1 MKKLKNSNKQEDHEQ
16 FASHITFL
24 CSELS
29 YLHKYVEKYINITV
43 DLFSALINA
52 NLIEKKIFKMFLDFL
67 EKSLREENQKYTF
80 AYKVLEKTKS
90 KLVDEAFFC
99 ERLIDNENMMRR
111 NP

>member
-1 MKKLKNSNKQEDHEQ
+1 
-16 FASHITFL
+16 
-24 CSELS
+24 
-29 YLHKYVEKYINITV
+29 
-43 DLFSALINA
+43 
-52 NLIEKKIFKMFLDFL
+52 MFLDFV